1 MASDVVPEL
10 LDEIQKDF
18 DRQFRSN
25 SIVIDIYGKIRS
37 RVATYKEAN
46 EFSIQCGEMLARS
59 IKKYVTA
66 DVLPEG
72 RMWYNIATRI
82 LTPTLRNNY
91 SLITDVTNAAQSI
104 FNEKNGIGFKPI
116 TPAFN
121 TNRLNGLIDKVSNA
135 ENYDD
140 VAWVMDE
147 PIVNFSQ
154 SIVDQAIKDNA
165 DFQYKSGMTPK
176 IRRTAEPFQ
185 QKTTTRK
192 NKNGTTYLVH
202 YTVPCAWC
210 KKLEGVYNYPY
221 IPTDVYRK
229 HEGCRCTCEY
239 ISVDK
244 RESVWDHQP
253 IGEPTPAQKEKE
265 AARQLKQ
272 QQTAARRLAEQ
283 NAVREL
289 MRQHPDWSEAGA
301 TKYYRTHLASKA

>member
-165 DFQYKSGMTPK
+165 DFQYKAGMTPK
-176 IRRTAEPFQ
+176 IKRTVVGGCCEWCQRLA
-185 QKTTTRK
+185 
-192 NKNGTTYLVH
+192 GT
-202 YTVPCAWC
+202 
-210 KKLEGVYNYPY
+210 YNYPY
-221 IPTDVYRK
+221 VPTDVYRK
-229 HEGCRCTCEY
+229 HNRCRCTVEY

-244 RESVWDHQP
+244 RENVWTHKP

-265 AARQLKQ
+265 AARQLKE
-272 QQTAARRLAEQ
+272 QQTASKRLAEQ

-289 MRQHPDWSEAGA
+289 MRLHPDWSQEGA
-301 TKYYRTHLASKA
+301 TIYYRTHLSNKA

>member
-59 IKKYVTA
+59 INKYVTA

-91 SLITDVTNAAQSI
+91 SLITDVTDAAQSI

-165 DFQYKSGMTPK
+165 EFQYKSGMTPK
-176 IRRTAEPFQ
+176 IRRTVVGGCCEWCQRLA
-185 QKTTTRK
+185 
-192 NKNGTTYLVH
+192 GT
-202 YTVPCAWC
+202 
-210 KKLEGVYNYPY
+210 YNYPY
-221 IPTDVYRK
+221 VPTDVYRK
-229 HEGCRCTCEY
+229 HNRCRCTVEY

-244 RESVWDHQP
+244 RENVWTHKP
-253 IGEPTPAQKEKE
+253 IGEPTPAQKEQE
-265 AARQLKQ
+265 AARQLKA
-272 QQTAARRLAEQ
+272 QQTASRRLAEQ

-289 MRQHPDWSEAGA
+289 LRLHPDWSQEGA
-301 TKYYRTHLASKA
+301 TIYYRTHLASKA

>member
-18 DRQFRSN
+18 NRQFRSN
-25 SIVIDIYGKIRS
+25 STVIDIYGKIRS
-37 RVATYKEAN
+37 RMATYKEAN

-59 IKKYVTA
+59 LKKYVTT

-91 SLITDVTNAAQSI
+91 SLITDVTDAAQSI

-140 VAWVMDE
+140 VAWVLDE

-154 SIVDQAIKDNA
+154 NIVDQAIKDNA
-165 DFQYKSGMTPK
+165 EFQYRSGMTPK
-176 IRRTAEPFQ
+176 IRRTVVGGCCEWCQRLA
-185 QKTTTRK
+185 
-192 NKNGTTYLVH
+192 GT
-202 YTVPCAWC
+202 
-210 KKLEGVYNYPY
+210 YNYPY
-221 IPTDVYRK
+221 VPSDVYRK
-229 HEGCRCTCEY
+229 HDRCRCTVEY
-239 ISVDK
+239 ISIDK
-244 RESVWDHQP
+244 RENVWTHKP
-253 IGEPTPAQKEKE
+253 IGEPTPAQKEQE

-272 QQTAARRLAEQ
+272 QQTASRRLAEQ

>member
-1 MASDVVPEL
+1 MTSDVVPEL

-18 DRQFRSN
+18 NRQFRSN
-25 SIVIDIYGKIRS
+25 STVIDIYGKIKS
-37 RVATYKEAN
+37 RMATYKEAN

-59 IKKYVTA
+59 LKKYVTT

-91 SLITDVTNAAQSI
+91 SLITDVTDAAQSI

-140 VAWVMDE
+140 VAWVLDE

-154 SIVDQAIKDNA
+154 NIVDQAIKDNA
-165 DFQYKSGMTPK
+165 EFQYRSGMTPK
-176 IRRTAEPFQ
+176 IRRTVVGGCCEWCQRLA
-185 QKTTTRK
+185 
-192 NKNGTTYLVH
+192 GT
-202 YTVPCAWC
+202 
-210 KKLEGVYNYPY
+210 YNYPY
-221 IPTDVYRK
+221 VPSDVYRK
-229 HEGCRCTCEY
+229 HDRCRCTVEY
-239 ISVDK
+239 ISIDK
-244 RESVWDHQP
+244 RENVWTHKP
-253 IGEPTPAQKEKE
+253 IGEPTPAQKEQE

-272 QQTAARRLAEQ
+272 QQTASRRLAEQ

>member
-91 SLITDVTNAAQSI
+91 SLITDVTDAAQSI

-121 TNRLNGLIDKVSNA
+121 TNRLNGIIDKVSNA

-165 DFQYKSGMTPK
+165 EFQYKSGMTPK
-176 IRRTAEPFQ
+176 IRRTVVGGCCEWCQRLA
-185 QKTTTRK
+185 
-192 NKNGTTYLVH
+192 GT
-202 YTVPCAWC
+202 
-210 KKLEGVYNYPY
+210 YNYPY
-221 IPTDVYRK
+221 VPTDVYRK
-229 HEGCRCTCEY
+229 HNRCRCTVEY

-244 RESVWDHQP
+244 RENVWTHKP

>member
-121 TNRLNGLIDKVSNA
+121 TNRLNGIIDKVSNA

-176 IRRTAEPFQ
+176 IRRTVVGGCCEWCQRLA
-185 QKTTTRK
+185 
-192 NKNGTTYLVH
+192 GT
-202 YTVPCAWC
+202 
-210 KKLEGVYNYPY
+210 YNYPY
-221 IPTDVYRK
+221 VPTDVYRK
-229 HEGCRCTCEY
+229 HNRCRCTVEY

-244 RESVWDHQP
+244 RENVWTHKP

-265 AARQLKQ
+265 AARQLKE

>member
-91 SLITDVTNAAQSI
+91 SLITDVTDAAQSI
-104 FNEKNGIGFKPI
+104 FNENNGIGLKPI

-165 DFQYKSGMTPK
+165 DFQYKAGMTPK
-176 IRRTAEPFQ
+176 IKRTVVGGCCEWCQRLA
-185 QKTTTRK
+185 
-192 NKNGTTYLVH
+192 GT
-202 YTVPCAWC
+202 
-210 KKLEGVYNYPY
+210 YNYPY
-221 IPTDVYRK
+221 VPTDVYRK
-229 HEGCRCTCEY
+229 HNRCRCTVEY

-244 RESVWDHQP
+244 RENVWTHKP

-265 AARQLKQ
+265 AARQLKE
-272 QQTAARRLAEQ
+272 QQTASKRLAEQ

-289 MRQHPDWSEAGA
+289 MRLHPDWSQEGA
-301 TKYYRTHLASKA
+301 TIYYRTHLSNKA

>member
-18 DRQFRSN
+18 NRQFRSN
-25 SIVIDIYGKIRS
+25 STVIDIYGKIRS
-37 RVATYKEAN
+37 RLAMYKEAN

-59 IKKYVTA
+59 IKKYITA

-140 VAWVMDE
+140 VAWVLDE

-154 SIVDQAIKDNA
+154 NIVDQAIKDNA
-165 DFQYKSGMTPK
+165 EFQYRSGMTPK
-176 IRRTAEPFQ
+176 IRRTVVGGCCEWCQRLA
-185 QKTTTRK
+185 
-192 NKNGTTYLVH
+192 GT
-202 YTVPCAWC
+202 
-210 KKLEGVYNYPY
+210 YNYPY
-221 IPTDVYRK
+221 VPSDVYRK
-229 HEGCRCTCEY
+229 HDRCRCTVEY
-239 ISVDK
+239 ISIDK
-244 RESVWDHQP
+244 RENVWTHKP
-253 IGEPTPAQKEKE
+253 IGEPTPAQKEQE

-272 QQTAARRLAEQ
+272 QQTASRRLAEQ

>member
-91 SLITDVTNAAQSI
+91 SLITDVTDAAQSI

-121 TNRLNGLIDKVSNA
+121 TNRLNGIIDKVSNA

-165 DFQYKSGMTPK
+165 EFQYKSGMTPK
-176 IRRTAEPFQ
+176 IRRTVVGGCCEWCQRLA
-185 QKTTTRK
+185 
-192 NKNGTTYLVH
+192 GT
-202 YTVPCAWC
+202 
-210 KKLEGVYNYPY
+210 YNYPY
-221 IPTDVYRK
+221 VPTDVYRK
-229 HEGCRCTCEY
+229 HNRCRCTVEY

-244 RESVWDHQP
+244 RENVWTHKP

-272 QQTAARRLAEQ
+272 QQTASKRLAEQ

-289 MRQHPDWSEAGA
+289 MRLHPDWSQEGA
-301 TKYYRTHLASKA
+301 TIYYRTHLTNKA

>member
-18 DRQFRSN
+18 DRQFSSN

-59 IKKYVTA
+59 INKYVTA

-116 TPAFN
+116 TPTFN

-140 VAWVMDE
+140 VAWVLDE

-154 SIVDQAIKDNA
+154 NIVDQAIKDNA
-165 DFQYKSGMTPK
+165 EFQYRSGMTPK
-176 IRRTAEPFQ
+176 IRRTVVGGCCEWCQRLA
-185 QKTTTRK
+185 
-192 NKNGTTYLVH
+192 GT
-202 YTVPCAWC
+202 
-210 KKLEGVYNYPY
+210 YNYPY
-221 IPTDVYRK
+221 VPSDVYRK
-229 HEGCRCTCEY
+229 HDRCRCTVEY
-239 ISVDK
+239 ISIDK
-244 RESVWDHQP
+244 RENVWTHKP
-253 IGEPTPAQKEKE
+253 IGEPTPAQKEQE

-272 QQTAARRLAEQ
+272 QQIASRRLAEQ

-301 TKYYRTHLASKA
+301 TKYYRTHLANKA

>member
-59 IKKYVTA
+59 INKYVTA

-91 SLITDVTNAAQSI
+91 SLITDVTDEAQSI

-176 IRRTAEPFQ
+176 IKRTVVGGCCEWCQRLA
-185 QKTTTRK
+185 
-192 NKNGTTYLVH
+192 GT
-202 YTVPCAWC
+202 
-210 KKLEGVYNYPY
+210 YNYPY
-221 IPTDVYRK
+221 VPTDVYRK
-229 HEGCRCTCEY
+229 HNRCRCTVEY

-244 RESVWDHQP
+244 RENVWTHKP
-253 IGEPTPAQKEKE
+253 IGEPTPAQKEQE
-265 AARQLKQ
+265 AARQLKA

-289 MRQHPDWSEAGA
+289 MRLHPDWSQEGA
-301 TKYYRTHLASKA
+301 AIYYRTHLASKA

>member
-165 DFQYKSGMTPK
+165 EFQYKSGMTPK
-176 IRRTAEPFQ
+176 IRRTVVGGCCE
-185 QKTTTRK
+185 
-192 NKNGTTYLVH
+192 
-202 YTVPCAWC
+202 WC
-210 KKLEGVYNYPY
+210 QRLAGSYNYPY
-221 IPTDVYRK
+221 VPTDVYRK
-229 HEGCRCTCEY
+229 HNRCRCTVEY

-244 RESVWDHQP
+244 RENVWTHKP

-265 AARQLKQ
+265 AARQLKE
-272 QQTAARRLAEQ
+272 QQTASKRLAEQ

-289 MRQHPDWSEAGA
+289 MRLHPDWSQEGA
-301 TKYYRTHLASKA
+301 TIYYRTHLSNKA

>member
-91 SLITDVTNAAQSI
+91 SLITDVTDAAQSI
-104 FNEKNGIGFKPI
+104 FNENNGIGFKPI

-165 DFQYKSGMTPK
+165 DFQYKAGMTPK
-176 IRRTAEPFQ
+176 IKRTVVGGCCEWCQRLA
-185 QKTTTRK
+185 
-192 NKNGTTYLVH
+192 GT
-202 YTVPCAWC
+202 
-210 KKLEGVYNYPY
+210 YNYPY
-221 IPTDVYRK
+221 VPTDVYRK
-229 HEGCRCTCEY
+229 HNRCRCTVEY

-244 RESVWDHQP
+244 RENVWTHKP

-265 AARQLKQ
+265 AARQLKE
-272 QQTAARRLAEQ
+272 QQTASKRLAEQ

-289 MRQHPDWSEAGA
+289 MRLHPDWSQEGA
-301 TKYYRTHLASKA
+301 TIYYRTHLSNKA

>member
-176 IRRTAEPFQ
+176 IRRTVVGGCCEWCQRLA
-185 QKTTTRK
+185 
-192 NKNGTTYLVH
+192 GT
-202 YTVPCAWC
+202 
-210 KKLEGVYNYPY
+210 YNYPY
-221 IPTDVYRK
+221 VPTDVYRK
-229 HEGCRCTCEY
+229 HNRCRCTVEY

-244 RESVWDHQP
+244 RENVWTHKP
-253 IGEPTPAQKEKE
+253 IGEPTPAQKEQE
-265 AARQLKQ
+265 AARQLKA
-272 QQTAARRLAEQ
+272 QQTASRRLAEQ

-289 MRQHPDWSEAGA
+289 LRLHPDWSQEGA
-301 TKYYRTHLASKA
+301 TIYYRTHLTNKA

>member
-121 TNRLNGLIDKVSNA
+121 TNRLNGIIDKVSNA

-165 DFQYKSGMTPK
+165 EFQYKSGMTPK
-176 IRRTAEPFQ
+176 IRRTVVGGCCEWCQRLA
-185 QKTTTRK
+185 
-192 NKNGTTYLVH
+192 GT
-202 YTVPCAWC
+202 
-210 KKLEGVYNYPY
+210 YNYPY
-221 IPTDVYRK
+221 VPTDVYRK
-229 HEGCRCTCEY
+229 HNRCRCTVEY

-244 RESVWDHQP
+244 RENVWTHKP

-265 AARQLKQ
+265 AARQLKE

>member
-59 IKKYVTA
+59 INKYVTA

-91 SLITDVTNAAQSI
+91 SLITDVTDAAQSI

-176 IRRTAEPFQ
+176 IRRTVVGGCCEWCQRLA
-185 QKTTTRK
+185 
-192 NKNGTTYLVH
+192 GT
-202 YTVPCAWC
+202 
-210 KKLEGVYNYPY
+210 YNYPY
-221 IPTDVYRK
+221 VPTDVYRK
-229 HEGCRCTCEY
+229 HNRCRCTVEY

-244 RESVWDHQP
+244 RENVWTHKP
-253 IGEPTPAQKEKE
+253 IGEPTPAQKEQE
-265 AARQLKQ
+265 AARQLKA

-289 MRQHPDWSEAGA
+289 MRLHPDWSQEGA
-301 TKYYRTHLASKA
+301 TIYYRTHLTNKA

>member
-121 TNRLNGLIDKVSNA
+121 TNRLNGIIDKVSNA

-176 IRRTAEPFQ
+176 IKRTVVGGCCEWCQRLA
-185 QKTTTRK
+185 
-192 NKNGTTYLVH
+192 GT
-202 YTVPCAWC
+202 
-210 KKLEGVYNYPY
+210 YNYPY
-221 IPTDVYRK
+221 VPTDVYRK
-229 HEGCRCTCEY
+229 HNRCRCTVEY

-244 RESVWDHQP
+244 RENVWTHKP
-253 IGEPTPAQKEKE
+253 IGEPTPAQKEQE
-265 AARQLKQ
+265 AARQLKA